1 MRARPLCAGDA
12 AYKDTHR
19 MAWQRCLPAAVVVV
33 VVVVATGVVCGIGR
47 HAGRAAR
54 GLCQVSPLAVAGLSG
69 MKT

>member
-1 MRARPLCAGDA
+1 VLLYELVYECAVRWDGLSLVIARS
-12 AYKDTHR
+12 R
-19 MAWQRCLPAAVVVV
+19 
-33 VVVVATGVVCGIGR
+33 VATGVICGIGR